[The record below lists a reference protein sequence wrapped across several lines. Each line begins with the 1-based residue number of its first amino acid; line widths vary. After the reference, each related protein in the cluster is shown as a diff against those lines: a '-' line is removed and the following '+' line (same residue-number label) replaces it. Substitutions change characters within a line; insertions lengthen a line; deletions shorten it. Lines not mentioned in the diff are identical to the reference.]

1 MVKTVWQLGIFGQLF
16 PLPWKQSC
24 PTHFMTGHA
33 DVAVHGAVSD
43 ALGIRAAVLWMMLV
57 KSDKSDEPLAP
68 D

>member
-1 MVKTVWQLGIFGQLF
+1 
-16 PLPWKQSC
+16 
-24 PTHFMTGHA
+24 MTGHA

-43 ALGIRAAVLWMMLV
+43 AMGIRAAVLWMMLV